1 MMVSKMDGAPAP
13 RCSRRPRQWPSHG
26 LRGLGGQRTVVGAS
40 VPWRTA
46 LLVGAVLLV
55 WPGAA
60 QAIILNPDVDRAG
73 AKRDS
78 THEPFDISYQD
89 CVADNDLLFSLREL
103 NAGDTLSV
111 WVTDSAD
118 CTDRQSRNDGL
129 CTAVVDEFQLSD
141 VSVEVTVSAAA
152 IANSFDSIDGCEDSG
167 AVDSPRPAKLYFI
180 VNVSEDPVAGFEAWE
195 QTDVN
200 LLGPPPPTDVT
211 VAPADDTK
219 LTVSYS
225 ADDSSTDFEGFYF
238 YCEVSTA
245 NAGTGGATAA
255 GTAFGSGGTSASLAA
270 AGFGGGLGGFAL
282 GGGGQA
288 GHAVGGGGGG
298 VAGSGGATGGA
309 GAGAGGTAGTGG
321 TTGTGGGASGD
332 CTAPTLRAGEPPPAG
347 LARCGETTSESS
359 GIAADLQLGAYYA
372 VAVAGYDLVGN
383 VGDLSELA
391 CGTPEPVDDFF
402 EIYRKSG
409 GEAGGGFC
417 GHCGLIGAGRYRNW
431 AAVCMIALG
440 LGLAWRRR
448 SRHDG
453 GPS

>member
-1 MMVSKMDGAPAP
+1 MMASKMDGAPAP
-13 RCSRRPRQWPSHG
+13 RCRRRPRRWP
-26 LRGLGGQRTVVGAS
+26 LRGLGGKRRVAGAP
-40 VPWRTA
+40 VEWLTA
-46 LLVGAVLLV
+46 FVLGVVLLV
-55 WPGAA
+55 WPVRA
-60 QAIILNPDVDRAG
+60 QTIVINPDVDRAG
-73 AKRDS
+73 AERDS
-78 THEPFDISYQD
+78 SHEPFDISYAD
-89 CVADNDLLFSLREL
+89 CVGDNDLVFTVTDLS
-103 NAGDTLSV
+103 AGDTLSV

-129 CTAVVDEFQLSD
+129 CTSVIDEFQLSD
-141 VSVEVTVSAAA
+141 VSVEITVSAAA
-152 IANSFDSIDGCEDSG
+152 VANSFDSVDGCVDTG

-180 VNVSEDPVAGFEAWE
+180 VNVSEDPVTGFEVWE

-219 LTVSYS
+219 LTVNYS

-238 YCEVSTA
+238 YCEVTTA
-245 NAGTGGATAA
+245 NAGTGGASTA
-255 GTAFGSGGTSASLAA
+255 GTAFGNGGTSASLAA
-270 AGFGGGLGGFAL
+270 AGFGGGFGGFAL
-282 GGGGQA
+282 GGGGQ
-288 GHAVGGGGGG
+288 AVGGGGGG
-298 VAGSGGATGGA
+298 VAGSGGAPGA
-309 GAGAGGTAGTGG
+309 AGTGG

-347 LARCGETTSESS
+347 FARCGETTSETS
-359 GIAADLQLGAYYA
+359 GIAANLQLGAYYA

-440 LGLAWRRR
+440 LGFAWRRR

-453 GPS
+453 RPS